1 MGRRNFASRNPV
13 HVDTKA
19 FLIDR
24 VIRATRFGVLQTHQ
38 HDVVYYGVV
47 NLVHDSNIIGAVD
60 IWRCRTCS
68 QLFCEDKRYG
78 VTDLAPEVGLP
89 NIISDTKWAALI
101 CTRDNGSNWT
111 LTQAKPGMTIAH
123 SCTPDT
129 KVELIVGP
137 DYELEHGPASGIGK
151 HRLIIIEKFVN
162 SAVDVQTGK
171 PHTTTTNAYQALGKP
186 FSYTPPLSAAVI
198 EPSRYNILNLTSIL
212 LIATTVWSAVIAGS
226 APGIPSSIDVAVRI
240 LFAFVSLGAILSTY
254 FLSKRRVWA
263 PILGAVVAAIGLGVY
278 AALRISSGFGP
289 ADYAI
294 GVLLVLD
301 IVAGGLAR
309 QRIKGMIERQW
320 HPLDMPAYG

>member
-1 MGRRNFASRNPV
+1 MQN
-13 HVDTKA
+13 HE
-19 FLIDR
+19 
-24 VIRATRFGVLQTHQ
+24 

-47 NLVHDSNIIGAVD
+47 NLVHDSNIMGAVD
-60 IWRCRTCS
+60 VWRCRSCN

-89 NIISDTKWAALI
+89 NIIPDTKWAALI

-111 LTQAKPGMTIAH
+111 LTQSKPGMTIAH

-129 KVELIVGP
+129 KVELMVGP
-137 DYELEHGPASGIGK
+137 DYELETGPASGIGK

-162 SAVDVQTGK
+162 SAVDVQSGK

-198 EPSRYNILNLTSIL
+198 EPSRYNILNMTSLL
-212 LIATTVWSAVIAGS
+212 LIATAVWSAVIAAG
-226 APGIPSSIDVAVRI
+226 APGIPSSIAGTVRI
-240 LFAFVSLGAILSTY
+240 LFAFVALGAILSTY
-254 FLSKRRVWA
+254 LLSKRRVWA
-263 PILGAVVAAIGLGVY
+263 PILGAVVAAIGLGVF
-278 AALRISSGFGP
+278 AALRVPSGFGP
-289 ADYAI
+289 ADYAL
-294 GVLLVLD
+294 GVLLVVD
-301 IVAGGLAR
+301 IAAGWFAR